1 MVLNLETSKKTDN
14 SVLVTRRVSEHHRT
28 EPSEVNEQNHTY
40 NNDASNN
47 NRLRRLPSAE
57 LIKIT
62 SAAMGK
68 TDSESF
74 LYWNDSED
82 IILTPGQID

>member
-1 MVLNLETSKKTDN
+1 
-14 SVLVTRRVSEHHRT
+14 
-28 EPSEVNEQNHTY
+28 
-40 NNDASNN
+40 
-47 NRLRRLPSAE
+47 LPSAE